1 MRKLYIQLMDYEEK
15 LVFLKI
21 FCKVIKADG
30 SVDSEEINFLKMI
43 ASRYGIDN
51 NRVVEIIKSASTI
64 DYISE
69 AHKIKNRQH
78 ALELVKELCVLA
90 NIDEG
95 LEDTELDIIID
106 VARAMGVEDE
116 KVILINRWVLDSL
129 ILNKTGQIIMEKDN
143 G

>member
-1 MRKLYIQLMDYEEK
+1 MDELYIQSMDYEEK

-51 NRVVEIIKSASTI
+51 NHVVEIIKSASTI

>member
-1 MRKLYIQLMDYEEK
+1 MDELYIQSMDYEEK